1 MTPPLPFEAL
11 VTIKVHFL
19 DVVRVNRG
27 RGRGQPTFEQIGC
40 VIERGARIDELLGE
54 VNQVLV

>member
-1 MTPPLPFEAL
+1 M
-11 VTIKVHFL
+11 TIKVHFL